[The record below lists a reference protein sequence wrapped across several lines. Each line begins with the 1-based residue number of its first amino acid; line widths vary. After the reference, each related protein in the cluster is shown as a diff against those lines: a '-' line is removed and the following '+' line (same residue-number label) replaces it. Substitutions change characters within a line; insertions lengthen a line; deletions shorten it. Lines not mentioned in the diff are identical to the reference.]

1 MEPKKIKL
9 ALLKGSQVKVEY
21 NKMGTKIIIPNYQYQ
36 KALKSLKISIILLI
50 ATLILYPLFSLTLR
64 EIFSSSYYLEF
75 YVISNLW
82 NDSFTKNSIIIIIA
96 SVAVKFFFH
105 FIRSLTTEARL
116 NCIQLTPKFLY
127 LLKYKNNQLQHK
139 DAVRFSIEDIKKA
152 YLKHNFLNLNKKN
165 PSGESVDTWP
175 QGIFDKNRNDR
186 TNGIVIHNQHGSWNL
201 TPTLSDDEGFT
212 ILVYIQQYYGIEAKE
227 PDLS

>member
-127 LLKYKNNQLQHK
+127 LLKHKNNQLQHK
-139 DAVRFSIEDIKKA
+139 SAVRFSIKDVERA
-152 YLKHNFLNLNKKN
+152 YLKHNFLNPNKS
-165 PSGESVDTWP
+165 PSGDSMDTWP
-175 QGIFDKNRNDR
+175 RGVFNKNRNDR
-186 TNGIVIHNQHGSWNL
+186 INGIVIYNQQGGWNL
-201 TPTLSDDEGFT
+201 TPTLSDDEDFT
-212 ILVYIQQYYGIEAKE
+212 ILVYIQQYYGVKAKE
-227 PDLS
+227 PNLS